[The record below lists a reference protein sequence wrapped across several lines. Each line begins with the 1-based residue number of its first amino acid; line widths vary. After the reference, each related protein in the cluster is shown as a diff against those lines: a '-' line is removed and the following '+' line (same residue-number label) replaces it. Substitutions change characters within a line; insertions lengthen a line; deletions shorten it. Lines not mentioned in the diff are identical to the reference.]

1 MRCVCVCVFFGQVLR
16 YVGVVD
22 VLKGSARVE
31 LRSYERGSALGGL
44 SYNDNLISI
53 SSDRY
58 SPQPL
63 VIQVCVRARRRRACV
78 RLFCAR
84 VSSSGCVSEPHTPSL
99 PPSPS
104 LPPPH
109 SLPHTHAG
117 PGSRLGAH
125 GVGRLC
131 GPAAPQPRLRMRRPG
146 PSRDPAR
153 AYPRP
158 GPRGGGGRPS
168 RHFTRQ
174 SLLRLGP
181 GGRRRCVRDSE
192 GDL

>member
-1 MRCVCVCVFFGQVLR
+1 MCVFFGQVLR

-131 GPAAPQPRLRMRRPG
+131 GPAAPQPPFITMATTSAGISQKTCAAQHQTSHSTHPPPPTHPPTHPPPFSNL
-146 PSRDPAR
+146 
-153 AYPRP
+153 
-158 GPRGGGGRPS
+158 
-168 RHFTRQ
+168 
-174 SLLRLGP
+174 
-181 GGRRRCVRDSE
+181 
-192 GDL
+192 